1 MPHAKAANHKSGT
14 AMTGLPRFSVV
25 ICNYNYGAFVG
36 DAIRSALAQDY
47 PHDRMQVIVVDDG
60 STDGSRMVY
69 PQFASDP
76 RFVVVLQE
84 NRGQTAAYDA
94 GVRVATGDYV
104 CLLDSDDLYLPNKL
118 ARVAAH
124 LATLGT
130 TADEDLF
137 LCHDL
142 IVEDCQSDPPAAL
155 AQTWFELVG
164 ISILPDRMGLEH
176 PGTPFPFSIPCGLV
190 FSRSL
195 ITSCLQA
202 LPTWEFRGGADG
214 ILCPTALIKA
224 GAVHYM
230 REQLG
235 RYRIHGANVF
245 ATLVDGRYVPRLNPR
260 TRAPRTQRFLEH
272 WLDMLD
278 QPAQQRTL
286 GLQYLR
292 RREHQAR
299 QLSASR
305 GLTPASVA
313 IAVLADTDR
322 SAADE
327 SAVAS
332 LQSHD
337 TVQIKVVERC
347 GQSDLAQMAAAW
359 AGNDAQY
366 VVFLRAGDRL
376 DREFV
381 ERHLQLRQYGNLVA
395 ASCSDVR
402 LASAQGSLVHTD
414 VFRNGGA
421 WRHPLQAVPPLAT
434 GLRDWIAS
442 PVSACLFQ
450 RNALLDHFFASAA
463 QAPVA
468 LQQAGYW
475 LALQFAHHTG
485 GLLRIRETLATC
497 RLPDGAPAT
506 YASMAAPR
514 SLDRHVITPPGG
526 DAARWLESF
535 LAQEHALLQRWMPA
549 AWHQQMRPW
558 LKDQQGQA

>member
-1 MPHAKAANHKSGT
+1 MDP
-14 AMTGLPRFSVV
+14 LPYFSVV

-47 PHDRMQVIVVDDG
+47 PHDRLQVIVVDDG
-60 STDGSRMVY
+60 STDGSRTVY
-69 PQFASDP
+69 PKFACDA
-76 RFVVVLQE
+76 RFMAILQE

-94 GVRVATGDYV
+94 GVRVATGDFV

-124 LATLGT
+124 LTRLG
-130 TADEDLF
+130 ASAAEDLF

-142 IVEDCQSDPPAAL
+142 IVEDSQSDPPAAL

-164 ISILPDRMGLEH
+164 INTLPDRLDLEQ
-176 PGTPFPFSIPCGLV
+176 PGTLFPFSIPCGLV

-214 ILCPTALIKA
+214 IVCPAALIKA
-224 GAVHYM
+224 GAVHYL

-235 RYRIHGANVF
+235 RYRVHGANVF
-245 ATLVDGRYVPRLNPR
+245 ATLVGGRYVPRLNPR

-278 QPAQQRTL
+278 QPAQQRTM

-313 IAVLADTDR
+313 VAVLADTDR

-337 TVQIKVVERC
+337 TVQIMVVERC

-381 ERHLQLRQYGNLVA
+381 ERHLQLRQYGSLVA

-414 VFRNGGA
+414 AFRNGGS

-434 GLRDWIAS
+434 GLRDWIAA

-450 RNALLDHFFASAA
+450 RNALMDQFFASAA
-463 QAPVA
+463 QAPES

-497 RLPDGAPAT
+497 RLPIGAPVT
-506 YASMAAPR
+506 YDNIAAPR
-514 SLDRHVITPPGG
+514 SLDGQVISPPVG
-526 DAARWLESF
+526 DATHWLESF
-535 LAQEHALLQRWMPA
+535 LVQEHALLQRWMPA
-549 AWHQQMRPW
+549 TWHQQMGSW
-558 LKDQQGQA
+558 LKAQQGKP